1 LKRAHLPIPLLALML
16 AACQQDGEAVS
27 IPKFQ
32 PCAAVQL
39 DGGLI
44 EVQGAQFV
52 LGGKAIVPHGIN
64 SYPLLQHA
72 GEERWDAVRDVFAQA
87 RALGRPL
94 VRTNAFMDG
103 GENPARLRDADGS
116 LREEGLVALDG
127 LLAEAANARVRLLL
141 VLENNWDDYGGA
153 PAVVRAVAP
162 SEQLPKDAF
171 WSDARALASQHT
183 LIRAIVDRT
192 NSITGMRYAQDP
204 AIFAWE
210 LVNEARCTD
219 TEYCDDRTLVRW
231 ARDMADAVRAAGA
244 EQPVAWGGA
253 GHRGRYGEDLA
264 AIAKDGAVDILTVH
278 IYPELRAPWIARLD
292 AAARVDSAVLFGA
305 EVLYDRIALARRH
318 SMPLLVEE
326 LGYRPPEALSHADR
340 DSERALVLRRLLS
353 IAHAHGVATLPW
365 MIGEENRP
373 DYDGYLIEP
382 DDASTLDVIAC
393 GSRS

>member
-1 LKRAHLPIPLLALML
+1 M
-16 AACQQDGEAVS
+16 S
-27 IPKFQ
+27 FPKYH
-32 PCAAVQL
+32 PCAAAQL
-39 DGGLI
+39 DAGLI

-52 LGGKAIVPHGIN
+52 LGGKPIVPHGVN

-72 GEERWDAVRDVFAQA
+72 GEARWDAVRDVFAQA
-87 RALGRPL
+87 RALGRPI

-103 GENPARLRDADGS
+103 GDNPARLRDADGT

-127 LLAEAANARVRLLL
+127 LLAEAQHARVRLLL

-162 SEQLPKDAF
+162 NEQLPKDAF

-183 LIRAIVDRT
+183 LIRAIVART
-192 NSITGMRYAQDP
+192 NSITGMRYAEDP

-219 TEYCDDRTLVRW
+219 AELCDDRTLVRW

-253 GHRGRYGEDLA
+253 GHRGKYGEDLA

-292 AAARVDSAVLFGA
+292 AATRIDSAVLFGA

-318 SMPLLVEE
+318 AMPLLVEE
-326 LGYRPPEALSHADR
+326 LGYRPPEDLSQDDR
-340 DSERALVLRRLLS
+340 DAERATVLRRLLA

-373 DYDGYLIEP
+373 DYDGYLIES

-393 GSRS
+393 TMR